1 MPCRPTNQCNDTPT
15 WGHVGHVERTR
26 CRPHTHVVYM
36 ALSLAPAT
44 SLAHCIDAAHALR
57 APRLRRCAVVFNA
70 GSLLLAQHG
79 TEIDAHDEVCPAR
92 PYASISDTACTEIH
106 AMAYY

>member
-1 MPCRPTNQCNDTPT
+1 MPCRPTNQCNDRDT
-15 WGHVGHVERTR
+15 WDTWNAHVVA
-26 CRPHTHVVYM
+26 PTHVVYM

-44 SLAHCIDAAHALR
+44 SLAHCVDAAHALR

>member
-1 MPCRPTNQCNDTPT
+1 MPCPTNQCNDTPT
-15 WGHVGHVERTR
+15 WDTWDTWNAHVVA
-26 CRPHTHVVYM
+26 PTHVVYM

-44 SLAHCIDAAHALR
+44 SLAHCVDAAHALR

>member
-1 MPCRPTNQCNDTPT
+1 
-15 WGHVGHVERTR
+15 
-26 CRPHTHVVYM
+26 M

-44 SLAHCIDAAHALR
+44 SLALCVDAAHALR

-79 TEIDAHDEVCPAR
+79 TEIDAHDEVCPAC
-92 PYASISDTACTEIH
+92 PYASPICDTACTEIH